1 MSIDWIPVRK
11 ILPKERGNRGII
23 LASKVP
29 NGIVEYESCLERD
42 LYLLCNHAPSVKK
55 YQHQPITIEY
65 KDNKGKE
72 RKYTPD
78 TYVEYINGKCGL
90 YEIKYEEEIS
100 VNRKKYEKR
109 WNAAEEWARKHGI
122 EFAVLTEK
130 EIRTARRENVWFTLG
145 ASKCSSNDKYMDK
158 LMSLIPLEGEDY
170 NSLCLRLSEELG
182 VEVGKAAQI
191 ICYAIYYGLIFM
203 DSFSTKQLSKDT
215 ILRFRKR
222 ENRSPFKPLWE
233 IFELSHDNNLSFNK
247 LENENSIKSIKCFS
261 SNISFKYKE
270 EVEKREEIVSAWLRH
285 PSRGR
290 TIEWRES
297 FCNKWGISKS
307 TVYRWVKAYEKD
319 GRDGLIPRHKNK
331 GRTKKYDK
339 KTLNLI
345 EKARNFYLK
354 PRVTL
359 KKAYRKLE
367 SLCKEF
373 EIVCPPRS
381 SFQWYVYQNTTHSE
395 LGKKRGK
402 KYFKSHFTPSLASF
416 QGANIPMQI
425 LQLDNTC
432 FDVFPVDSEKRESLG
447 TPYMTAAIDCYTRV
461 ITGFSVSL
469 FPSSSRTILEVL
481 VQCILPKDNFVKIY
495 KTEYD
500 WSISGF
506 PVLILVDNG
515 MDYRSQALKDFC
527 LKYDIILEYAPIR
540 TPRYKAFI
548 EQWFN
553 ILHKALDDEDVPGT
567 RPLLKDRLENPDLK
581 PEADAV
587 LTLQEI
593 ETWLHK
599 WILDNYHL
607 TNPYNEHILAPFL
620 KWKDVQDGHTKL
632 IIPFPREPPKDQ
644 REVDVMNLTTL
655 DHIKRKLRYEGV
667 VWEHLKYNSKDL
679 ARVLNVIGKKD
690 VKVLLDRRDIRNVW
704 VINPITEKPLKVG
717 LASGWAQ
724 EIANMYGDKPISAS
738 AWIKEIRMIKR
749 HVKTRITPYLY
760 GKVQSRIER
769 ENILKDAKRKTKILR
784 KEKEMQKEIK
794 RKNQQNNSQ
803 KDDVIFN
810 EMLIDDDYDDIYDN
824 YQPSIQSQLST
835 EEDDIYESY
844 KPKGLTTSRYPNKE
858 LRVD

>member
-1 MSIDWIPVRK
+1 
-11 ILPKERGNRGII
+11 
-23 LASKVP
+23 
-29 NGIVEYESCLERD
+29 
-42 LYLLCNHAPSVKK
+42 
-55 YQHQPITIEY
+55 
-65 KDNKGKE
+65 
-72 RKYTPD
+72 
-78 TYVEYINGKCGL
+78 
-90 YEIKYEEEIS
+90 
-100 VNRKKYEKR
+100 
-109 WNAAEEWARKHGI
+109 
-122 EFAVLTEK
+122 
-130 EIRTARRENVWFTLG
+130 
-145 ASKCSSNDKYMDK
+145 
-158 LMSLIPLEGEDY
+158 
-170 NSLCLRLSEELG
+170 
-182 VEVGKAAQI
+182 
-191 ICYAIYYGLIFM
+191 
-203 DSFSTKQLSKDT
+203 
-215 ILRFRKR
+215 
-222 ENRSPFKPLWE
+222 
-233 IFELSHDNNLSFNK
+233 
-247 LENENSIKSIKCFS
+247 
-261 SNISFKYKE
+261 
-270 EVEKREEIVSAWLRH
+270 
-285 PSRGR
+285 
-290 TIEWRES
+290 
-297 FCNKWGISKS
+297 
-307 TVYRWVKAYEKD
+307 
-319 GRDGLIPRHKNK
+319 
-331 GRTKKYDK
+331 
-339 KTLNLI
+339 
-345 EKARNFYLK
+345 
-354 PRVTL
+354 
-359 KKAYRKLE
+359 
-367 SLCKEF
+367 
-373 EIVCPPRS
+373 
-381 SFQWYVYQNTTHSE
+381 
-395 LGKKRGK
+395 
-402 KYFKSHFTPSLASF
+402 
-416 QGANIPMQI
+416 
-425 LQLDNTC
+425 
-432 FDVFPVDSEKRESLG
+432 
-447 TPYMTAAIDCYTRV
+447 
-461 ITGFSVSL
+461 
-469 FPSSSRTILEVL
+469 
-481 VQCILPKDNFVKIY
+481 
-495 KTEYD
+495 
-500 WSISGF
+500 
-506 PVLILVDNG
+506 
-515 MDYRSQALKDFC
+515 
-527 LKYDIILEYAPIR
+527 
-540 TPRYKAFI
+540 
-548 EQWFN
+548 
-553 ILHKALDDEDVPGT
+553 
-567 RPLLKDRLENPDLK
+567 LENPDLK